1 MTENKPLFEQ
11 SALNTPIRVSLRT
24 AAQMLDI
31 SLGTLRNLISNDETF
46 PRPYK
51 AGTAR
56 QAGVYI
62 DFQELKN
69 WHLSQLNHNH

>member
-1 MTENKPLFEQ
+1 MAENKPLFEQ
-11 SALNTPIRVSLRT
+11 SELTTPIRVSLRT
-24 AAQMLDI
+24 AAKMLDI
-31 SLGTLRNLISNDETF
+31 SLATLRTLISNDATF

-56 QAGVYI
+56 TAGVYI

-69 WHLSQLNHNH
+69 WHLSQLNRNH